1 VHFDFSPEEREIAA
15 SCREFALAELAPL
28 DAQVDRDAAI
38 PDELRLRLAAQGYLA
53 RIIPQELGGLGGS
66 VTDLCLQQEH
76 LAYGSITVASSVM
89 ATNLCLTPIVLFGSK
104 AQQERFLPPIRD
116 GQWVGTI
123 GITEPGAGSDAA
135 AMTST
140 AMRDGDEWLLNGSK
154 RLIDN
159 TSVAQVFLTWAKT
172 DPEVQPGHRGISA
185 FVVERDQPGF
195 VVDKVYDV
203 IGLRGLGV
211 GAYSMHDCRVPLA
224 NLVGEE
230 GRGWYYLMRMLE
242 IGRTA
247 TGALCVGLAQAAF
260 DIAKAYAL
268 ERRSFGASLSEHQA
282 IQLKVAE
289 TAVRIDTARM
299 LVYRAARLIDAGE
312 RSDRESSMAKF
323 WAAEAAFL
331 AANEAV
337 QIFGGIGCTTEA
349 PVERY
354 LRDARIFTIGEGT
367 SEIQR
372 LVVAR
377 REFDRSRETAALGH
391 FPDLPL
397 LAGATTVW
405 R

>member
-1 VHFDFSPEEREIAA
+1 
-15 SCREFALAELAPL
+15 
-28 DAQVDRDAAI
+28 
-38 PDELRLRLAAQGYLA
+38 
-53 RIIPQELGGLGGS
+53 
-66 VTDLCLQQEH
+66 
-76 LAYGSITVASSVM
+76 
-89 ATNLCLTPIVLFGSK
+89 
-104 AQQERFLPPIRD
+104 
-116 GQWVGTI
+116 
-123 GITEPGAGSDAA
+123 
-135 AMTST
+135 
-140 AMRDGDEWLLNGSK
+140 
-154 RLIDN
+154 
-159 TSVAQVFLTWAKT
+159 
-172 DPEVQPGHRGISA
+172 
-185 FVVERDQPGF
+185 
-195 VVDKVYDV
+195 
-203 IGLRGLGV
+203 
-211 GAYSMHDCRVPLA
+211 
-224 NLVGEE
+224 
-230 GRGWYYLMRMLE
+230 
-242 IGRTA
+242 
-247 TGALCVGLAQAAF
+247 
-260 DIAKAYAL
+260 
-268 ERRSFGASLSEHQA
+268 
-282 IQLKVAE
+282 
-289 TAVRIDTARM
+289 M